1 MKTTVVL
8 PDSIFR
14 QAKAE
19 TALQGRTLRSFIL
32 TAVVHELESAKAAE
46 PARHRVKLPLA
57 TSRHPGSLRITGDTV
72 AKALLA
78 EDIHAL
84 A

>member
-8 PDSIFR
+8 PDPIFR
-14 QAKAE
+14 QAKAA

-32 TAVVHELESAKAAE
+32 TAIVHELEDTGRVRQ
-46 PARHRVKLPLA
+46 PASRVRLPLVR
-57 TSRHPGSLRITGDTV
+57 SRRPGKLKITGQDV
-72 AKALLA
+72 SRALLA
-78 EDIHAL
+78 EDADAL